1 MKKILLMTIVFVI
14 SFKFL
19 SISKGFI
26 NDINDKTLVKYYY
39 DDNNFYKG
47 GYFPIDDNNDG
58 IFEYYYFNSFGHLY
72 INAKTPIGL
81 NANEKGQILIDGNV
95 IRVNKDEIF
104 DIEKNI
110 DVLRELNKSK
120 YKYNYK
126 NSDEVKR
133 VLKEYKEDFNEYVLY
148 FYNLIDKKTIEYYKT
163 DNEIKAE
170 LYMYIDKLDTIYNKY
185 IKEIKDLKLKRDISE
200 DSFNFLKESIDK
212 DYKNSI
218 NIMRNLLKSI
228 FNE

>member
-1 MKKILLMTIVFVI
+1 MKKIWLMTIVFVI

-26 NDINDKTLVKYYY
+26 YDINDKTLVKYYY
-39 DDNNFYKG
+39 DDNSFYKG

-72 INAKTPIGL
+72 INTKTPIGL
-81 NANEKGQILIDGNV
+81 EANEKGQILIDGNV
-95 IRVNKDEIF
+95 IRVNKGEIF

-110 DVLRELNKSK
+110 DILRELNKSK

-133 VLKEYKEDFNEYVLY
+133 VLREYKEDFNEYVLY
-148 FYNLIDKKTIEYYKT
+148 FYNLIDKKTTEYYKT

-200 DSFNFLKESIDK
+200 DSFIFLKENIDK